1 MEKTHNKLNDDRTG
15 KLLINLSAPAMLGM
29 FANALYN
36 ITDTI
41 FIGRGIGALGI
52 GAMTIVLPIVGI
64 SNSFAHMVGSGSAS
78 IFSRSLG
85 ARKYDELN
93 TIAGNSLMLIV
104 LISLFFSIMGSIF
117 TTPVLR
123 FFGATKNILPYA
135 TDYARIIFIT
145 MLWFPFCVTSGNLLR
160 AEGNAKEAMKAMLL
174 GLSVNT
180 LLDYV
185 FIFPLDMGMKGAAL
199 ATAAGMGANF
209 LYQFFYFHSSK
220 TILNLKLK
228 HFKLQKKLIKE
239 MTSIG
244 LSGLGMRSSGSISV
258 LILNHTLARLGG
270 DMAIAIFGVIYR
282 VALFIVMPLNGLSQ
296 GMQPIVGYNAGA
308 QNPKRIEKTIRLGLL
323 YALGI
328 GLFFVAISEWFASPL
343 FALFTGKE
351 NMIHEG
357 IPALRIVLSMMWLAG
372 IPIAILGIHQ
382 ALGLKKSAFFLA
394 IMRWLL
400 LIVPISFLL
409 PVFFKTPINGIWW
422 AFPIADFLGTFI
434 ALGILL
440 RTLYLHGIIH
450 KKII

>member
-1 MEKTHNKLNDDRTG
+1 
-15 KLLINLSAPAMLGM
+15 
-29 FANALYN
+29 
-36 ITDTI
+36 
-41 FIGRGIGALGI
+41 
-52 GAMTIVLPIVGI
+52 
-64 SNSFAHMVGSGSAS
+64 
-78 IFSRSLG
+78 
-85 ARKYDELN
+85 
-93 TIAGNSLMLIV
+93 
-104 LISLFFSIMGSIF
+104 
-117 TTPVLR
+117 
-123 FFGATKNILPYA
+123 
-135 TDYARIIFIT
+135 
-145 MLWFPFCVTSGNLLR
+145 
-160 AEGNAKEAMKAMLL
+160 
-174 GLSVNT
+174 
-180 LLDYV
+180 
-185 FIFPLDMGMKGAAL
+185 
-199 ATAAGMGANF
+199 
-209 LYQFFYFHSSK
+209 
-220 TILNLKLK
+220 
-228 HFKLQKKLIKE
+228 
-239 MTSIG
+239 
-244 LSGLGMRSSGSISV
+244 
-258 LILNHTLARLGG
+258 
-270 DMAIAIFGVIYR
+270 MAIAIFGVIYR

-409 PVFFKTPINGIWW
+409 PVFFETPINGIWW
-422 AFPIADFLGTFI
+422 AFRIADFLGTFI